1 MMWYRNDAHEE
12 AENLQNRFTA
22 YLVTAVRRRKTA
34 YLNQRNKVIQM
45 EYYIDEEGRNFESD
59 IKRDLINEL
68 PLLMRLENDSLMRA
82 LKHLSER
89 ERYVFLGRVLDE
101 TSFEELA
108 AELGLSYKGVAAIYY
123 RTIRKIQNYM
133 REVDK

>member
-1 MMWYRNDAHEE
+1 MWYRNDAHEE

-45 EYYIDEEGRNFESD
+45 EYHIDEERRNFESD
-59 IKRDLINEL
+59 VQRDLINEL
-68 PLLMRLENDSLMRA
+68 PLLMRLENDSLMCA

-89 ERYVFLGRVLDE
+89 ERYVFLGRALDE

-108 AELGLSYKGVAAIYY
+108 AELGVSYKGVAAIYY